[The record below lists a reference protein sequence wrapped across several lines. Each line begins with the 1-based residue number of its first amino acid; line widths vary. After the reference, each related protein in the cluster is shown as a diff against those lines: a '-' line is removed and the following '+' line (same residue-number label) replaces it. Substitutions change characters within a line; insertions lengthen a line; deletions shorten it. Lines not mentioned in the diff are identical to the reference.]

1 MQQMECTRTETE
13 ICVVFLTVAQWR
25 PLSSW
30 KGKRLSSTPHPLD
43 REDADTADTPMAP
56 PMSHQVNRSSL
67 DDPLVLLECSVLD
80 NLQKLNIH

>member
-13 ICVVFLTVAQWR
+13 ICVAFLTVVKIQNY
-25 PLSSW
+25 PLATSQLLD
-30 KGKRLSSTPHPLD
+30 GQHPLD
-43 REDADTADTPMAP
+43 REDADAADTPMVP

-67 DDPLVLLECSVLD
+67 GDPLVLLECSVLD